1 MMPPGRRR
9 LFPVDCPGNV
19 MALQPWRSRLSFGAA
34 TQNRLPVL
42 YCLGRE
48 IIISMQ
54 EMNDLDF
61 QTACII
67 CFFSNI
73 CIAVLL
79 AASFADTN
87 TKGVRLWIAGLL
99 AQTAAS
105 PFFALRGIIPE
116 IPAVIIGNVLFA
128 SSWSLVLASFDAFF
142 GNRRTIWCYG
152 LPLVAVAAI
161 LLVSLHDAR
170 IRTMSFTTLYAVQSA
185 LVAVTI
191 LHRVREFRRRVV
203 IVFSGGYVMATFAS
217 LLRWTQAYLAP
228 PETFAPFAPGPLQ
241 SAALLLSVPT
251 LAACTLG
258 FVLLHR
264 DRVEKDVRHLA
275 DIDHLT
281 GLFNRRGFEA
291 MFSRELREAARFG
304 AWTSLA
310 LVDIDHFKAVND
322 GCGHAAGDK
331 ALSELARILCRELR
345 GGDGVGRI
353 GGDEFCVL
361 LSGTPPERAAVVAER
376 LREAVAAHDWRAFG
390 LTVPLTVTIGLAS
403 HRGDGDGADFMHLAD
418 TALLAAKAMARDM
431 VLHADDLAAV
441 HARSAAC

>member
-1 MMPPGRRR
+1 MLAMK
-9 LFPVDCPGNV
+9 N
-19 MALQPWRSRLSFGAA
+19 
-34 TQNRLPVL
+34 
-42 YCLGRE
+42 
-48 IIISMQ
+48 
-54 EMNDLDF
+54 LDF
-61 QTACII
+61 QTASII

-73 CIAVLL
+73 CVTMLL
-79 AASFADTN
+79 SASFADTN
-87 TKGVRLWIAGLL
+87 TRGVRLWIAGLL

-105 PFFALRGIIPE
+105 PFFALRGIIPDL
-116 IPAVIIGNVLFA
+116 PAIVVGNVLFA
-128 SSWSLVLASFDAFF
+128 SSWALFLASFDAFF
-142 GNRRTIWCYG
+142 GNRRPIWYYG
-152 LPLVAVAAI
+152 LPLVVVAAI
-161 LLVSLHDAR
+161 LVVLLHDAR
-170 IRTMSFTTLYAVQSA
+170 IRSMSFTTLYAVQSG

-191 LHRVREFRRRVV
+191 LKRVREFRRR
-203 IVFSGGYVMATFAS
+203 IILMLAGGYVLATLAS
-217 LLRWTQAYLAP
+217 LLRWMAAWLAP
-228 PETFAPFAPGPLQ
+228 PETYTPFAPGPLQ
-241 SAALLLSVPT
+241 NAALLLSVPT

-264 DRVEKDVRHLA
+264 ERVEKDVRHLA

-376 LREAVAAHDWRAFG
+376 LRKAVAAHDWRAFG
-390 LTVPLTVTIGLAS
+390 LTAPLTVTIGLAS
-403 HRGDGDGADFMHLAD
+403 HRGGGDGADFMHLAD
-418 TALLAAKAMARDM
+418 TALLTAKVMARDM

-441 HARSAAC
+441 RARSAAC